1 MEPQAFPGVV
11 LIVVGALLLLPAMV
25 PGTTW
30 LGYLAALGAAVSMIY
45 GTLLVARAGDGP
57 SV

>member
-1 MEPQAFPGVV
+1 MQPQAVPGVV
-11 LIVVGALLLLPAMV
+11 LIAVGALLLLPAAV

-30 LGYLAALGAAVSMIY
+30 LGYLAALGASIALIY
-45 GTLLVARAGDGP
+45 GTLLVARAGDEP